1 MIEFGLMDG
10 LLVLLLIGMVLM
22 ALFPP
27 GWRL

>member
-1 MIEFGLMDG
+1 MIELGALD
-10 LLVLLLIGMVLM
+10 VALLLLFGGMVLM